1 MRCKTCGILPGPPH
15 LFASLVCV
23 LSSVLIGFAAPRNPV
38 LPTNQ
43 KTASSLAPSAQTRN
57 IRNKT
62 FYAPQTRQYFI
73 AAEPVDWDY
82 AQLGKDKLRLA
93 LPKPWQ
99 GSQKYSKYRYVEY
112 TDNTFT
118 TPVHQPPWL
127 GILGPI
133 IRGVVGDTLRI
144 TFLNRSDREDRVFS
158 IHPHGLRYDKNNEG
172 TYSYPDT
179 RQGSWITRS
188 NRYTYTWN
196 VDKEAG
202 PETGEP
208 SSKVWLYHSHVIA
221 DEDINRGLIGVIV
234 ITDQAHARPDR
245 TPTDVDREFVTLFMI
260 FNQNE
265 GLKDKD
271 MDMTDKKDKDNDE
284 TKPELKQKREAFSRL
299 TPAEQLEALEAGL
312 KHTINGYIFGN
323 LPDLEMYEGERVRWY
338 VVALGS
344 KRDLHTAH
352 WHGETVVEDG
362 RRRTDDIE
370 LLPGSMKVADM
381 KANNPGTWMFHCH
394 VSDHMMGGMYAF
406 YVVHSR

>member
-1 MRCKTCGILPGPPH
+1 MLLGPAH
-15 LFASLVCV
+15 VFGSLFCV
-23 LSSVLIGFAAPRNPV
+23 LSSVLIGFAAQSNPV
-38 LPTNQ
+38 LLTNQ
-43 KTASSLAPSAQTRN
+43 KAISPAAPPAQGRN
-57 IRNKT
+57 IRDKR
-62 FYAPQTRQYFI
+62 FYAPRTRQYYI
-73 AAEPVDWDY
+73 AAEPVEWDY

-99 GSQKYSKYRYVEY
+99 GSQKYSKYHYVQY
-112 TDNTFT
+112 TDDTFT
-118 TPVHQPPWL
+118 TPVKQPPWL

-158 IHPHGLRYDKNNEG
+158 IHPHGVRYDKNNEG
-172 TYSYPDT
+172 AYSYPDT

-188 NRYTYTWN
+188 HRYTYTWE
-196 VDKEAG
+196 VDKESG

-208 SSKVWLYHSHVIA
+208 SSKVWLYHSHVVA
-221 DEDINRGLIGVIV
+221 DEDINRGLVGVIV
-234 ITDQAHARPDR
+234 ITDQAHARPDG

-260 FNQNE
+260 FNENE
-265 GLKDKD
+265 GLTD
-271 MDMTDKKDKDNDE
+271 MDMNDLKDNDE
-284 TKPELKQKREAFSRL
+284 IKPELRQKREAFSRL
-299 TPAEQLEALEAGL
+299 APSAHQEFLEAGL

-323 LPDLEMYEGERVRWY
+323 LPELEMYEGERVRWY
-338 VVALGS
+338 LVALGS
-344 KRDLHTAH
+344 EQDLHTAH

-406 YVVHSR
+406 FVVHSK